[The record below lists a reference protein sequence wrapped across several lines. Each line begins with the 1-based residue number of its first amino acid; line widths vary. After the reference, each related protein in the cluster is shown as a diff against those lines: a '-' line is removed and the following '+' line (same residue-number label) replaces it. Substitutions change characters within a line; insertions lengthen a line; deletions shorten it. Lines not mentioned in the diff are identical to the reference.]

1 VRCVTNDQMF
11 ALDQSIVATAIPV
24 LVSDF
29 NAFEQVPWVI
39 TGYVHFFH
47 LKVNADLL
55 DISVCSSIHI

>member
-1 VRCVTNDQMF
+1 MF

-39 TGYVHFFH
+39 TGYVHYFH
-47 LKVNADLL
+47 HKVNADILV
-55 DISVCSSIHI
+55 ISVCFPIPKWCITN

>member
-1 VRCVTNDQMF
+1 MF

-39 TGYVHFFH
+39 TGYVPSFH
-47 LKVNADLL
+47 PKVNADFPV
-55 DISVCSSIHI
+55 ISVCFPIPKWCITN